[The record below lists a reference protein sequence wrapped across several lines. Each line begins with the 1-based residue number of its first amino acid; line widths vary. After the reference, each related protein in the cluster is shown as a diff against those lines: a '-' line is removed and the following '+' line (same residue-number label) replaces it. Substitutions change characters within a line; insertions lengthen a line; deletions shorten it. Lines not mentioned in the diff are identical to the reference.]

1 MSCFTRWAGTESL
14 HTLIYCLFVTE
25 LLFLTEFGIQLY
37 TRQTDR
43 HVTPQVTP
51 ELAAQH
57 RFFTAANVVV
67 AVGATNS
74 HGIRGPAIL
83 DKFMKDLGI
92 YSTEKV
98 K

>member
-1 MSCFTRWAGTESL
+1 
-14 HTLIYCLFVTE
+14 
-25 LLFLTEFGIQLY
+25 
-37 TRQTDR
+37 
-43 HVTPQVTP
+43 VTPQVTP